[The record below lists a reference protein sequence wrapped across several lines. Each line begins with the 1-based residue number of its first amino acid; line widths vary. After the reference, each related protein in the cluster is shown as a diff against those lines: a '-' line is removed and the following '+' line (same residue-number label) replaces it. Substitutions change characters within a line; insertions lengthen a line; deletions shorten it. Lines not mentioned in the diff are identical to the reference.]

1 MPTNSSKASG
11 RMAVWSFDRQPAVK
25 RARVPRTLL
34 TYGPPILPC
43 QAEPTAFGPGFAQ
56 ARVRVWQVAPMVGK
70 ESVFIGRRQETGQLS
85 VKCLV
90 SLRLSLKGNKGVL
103 EKQGAGLGVLE
114 LQFGQ
119 LNEILTERG
128 DPARLEVHE
137 LLFGGVREALEALA
151 AQLLAALCWPYFS
164 VPSPSFVQCL
174 VSILVVSQC
183 PKPPVQQVL
192 GCL

>member
-103 EKQGAGLGVLE
+103 EKQGAGLQE
-114 LQFGQ
+114 KK
-119 LNEILTERG
+119 T
-128 DPARLEVHE
+128 
-137 LLFGGVREALEALA
+137 
-151 AQLLAALCWPYFS
+151 S
-164 VPSPSFVQCL
+164 VPRGWYHGIHFSAFGLPSYHPRKRRAKNTGL
-174 VSILVVSQC
+174 RRAL
-183 PKPPVQQVL
+183 P
-192 GCL
+192 

>member
-103 EKQGAGLGVLE
+103 EKQGAGLQE
-114 LQFGQ
+114 KRPQF
-119 LNEILTERG
+119 
-128 DPARLEVHE
+128 P
-137 LLFGGVREALEALA
+137 EAGTM
-151 AQLLAALCWPYFS
+151 
-164 VPSPSFVQCL
+164 
-174 VSILVVSQC
+174 VSISQ
-183 PKPPVQQVL
+183 PSGSPPTTQGREGQKTRASEERCLDPRAWLYTAAPSSLGAPPYLGERRWEQQRSSWWSRQ
-192 GCL
+192 